1 MCGFNYVLLRA
12 DDMDPLKAD
21 GPGDINESV
30 YDNPGGRR
38 GQCSVLTDF
47 ER

>member
-12 DDMDPLKAD
+12 DDVDLPKAD

-38 GQCSVLTDF
+38 GQCTGLTDV